1 MTSNPP
7 DDHLVLTQNIAEWRR
22 YLLRQSA
29 IQEEDADELESH
41 LRDEIDV
48 LIGAG
53 LAADEAFLVATK
65 RLGQIAA
72 ISHEFAEV
80 HAGRLWR
87 NLVFSPATS
96 SASLLTVLL
105 LALVAAIAIKAPLLF
120 GVSMASHEWFFAYNI
135 SLFCLPMLAA
145 YWVIERQL
153 GQRGWLFVG
162 SCTLFAAI
170 YMNAMPWQLG
180 GDTAVLAM
188 LHLPLLLWFMVGV
201 TYSGNWWRSDAKQM
215 DFIRF
220 SGEYFIYFVLVA
232 LGGAVLTAFTIGIFS
247 FIDIDVEWFAS
258 QWIIPCGAMG
268 AVVIVGYLVG
278 AKQGAIETMAPVL
291 ARIFTPLFTLLLSVF
306 LMVMLVTGKGFNLE
320 RDVLLGLNMMLIL
333 VLGLVLYSVSSKA
346 PAQSPSLFD
355 YLQLLLVVTA
365 LCVDLLALLAIGGRI
380 LELGLTPNRIAVLG
394 ANLLLL
400 TSLAGYAW
408 YYFLFIRAR
417 AGFVQLEQWQIK
429 LIPFYVAWA
438 AVVVFLLPLAFRF
451 A

>member
-1 MTSNPP
+1 
-7 DDHLVLTQNIAEWRR
+7 
-22 YLLRQSA
+22 
-29 IQEEDADELESH
+29 
-41 LRDEIDV
+41 
-48 LIGAG
+48 
-53 LAADEAFLVATK
+53 
-65 RLGQIAA
+65 
-72 ISHEFAEV
+72 
-80 HAGRLWR
+80 
-87 NLVFSPATS
+87 
-96 SASLLTVLL
+96 
-105 LALVAAIAIKAPLLF
+105 
-120 GVSMASHEWFFAYNI
+120 
-135 SLFCLPMLAA
+135 
-145 YWVIERQL
+145 
-153 GQRGWLFVG
+153 
-162 SCTLFAAI
+162 
-170 YMNAMPWQLG
+170 MNAMPWQLG

-188 LHLPLLLWFMVGV
+188 LHLPLLLWFMVGL
-201 TYSGNWWRSDAKQM
+201 TYSGNWWRSDAKRL

-220 SGEYFIYFVLVA
+220 SGEYVIYFVLVA

-346 PAQSPSLFD
+346 PAQGPILFD
-355 YLQLLLVVTA
+355 YLQLLLVATA

-417 AGFVQLEQWQIK
+417 VGFVQLEQWQIK